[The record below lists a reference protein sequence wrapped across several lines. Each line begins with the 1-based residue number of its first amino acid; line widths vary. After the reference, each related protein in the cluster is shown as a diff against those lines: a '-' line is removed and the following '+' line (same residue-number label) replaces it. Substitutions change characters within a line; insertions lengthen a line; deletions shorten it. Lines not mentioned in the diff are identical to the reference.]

1 MKRLL
6 SFVLIAAFLFTPA
19 ANAAPKKISVKAMQ
33 LVTTVGTPDEVSG
46 VVASGKSLIVYG
58 SKAAKAY
65 ARAVDTTGKELWNIS
80 LDQSLASIA
89 TAAVVDSAGDIWI
102 AGATPLALGLTPP
115 SPAATPEATPV
126 NPDNA
131 SALPTTTVGNLQAVT
146 LWKVTAAGVLAATT
160 TLPTSSVVFPT
171 AISVDRNGAS
181 IVGIIGT
188 EKGSAGF
195 FVNSDKAGV
204 FGKLLQ
210 IGSMTTTADAVVRHT
225 DGTFTVAGSS
235 SETLAG
241 KKVAGI
247 TDGVLIKISKAQ
259 KITSVVRSSAAKGKR
274 IWNSATST
282 LLLGGEVVA
291 GGKTETAITKFS
303 SSFAPTWTYR
313 FASTGPAI
321 TVGSTYAVF
330 ISTGA
335 TPQLNWNP
343 RVATPLLLT
352 FNAKGAVVAADSG
365 PVGQRELLGAV
376 LSKELGLLVVTSSA
390 DTVSI
395 FTLIPR

>member
-1 MKRLL
+1 
-6 SFVLIAAFLFTPA
+6 
-19 ANAAPKKISVKAMQ
+19 MQ

-46 VVASGKSLIVYG
+46 VVVSGKSLIVYG
-58 SKAAKAY
+58 SKASKAY
-65 ARAVDTTGKELWNIS
+65 ARAVDTTGKELWNLS
-80 LDQSLASIA
+80 LDQSPASIA
-89 TAAVVDSAGDIWI
+89 TAAAVDSAGDIWI

-115 SPAATPEATPV
+115 SPAATPV

-131 SALPTTTVGNLQAVT
+131 AATPTTAVGNLQAVT
-146 LWKVTAAGVLAATT
+146 IWKLTAAGVLASTN

-171 AISVDRNGAS
+171 AISVYRNGVS

-195 FVNSDKAGV
+195 FVNSDKAAV
-204 FGKLLQ
+204 FSKLLQ
-210 IGSMTTTADAVVRHT
+210 IGSVSTTADAVVRHT
-225 DGTFTVAGSS
+225 DGSFTVAGSS

-241 KKVAGI
+241 KKVAGV
-247 TDGVLIKISKAQ
+247 TDGLLIKISKAL
-259 KITSVVRSSAAKGKR
+259 KITSVIRSSAVKGKR

-313 FASTGPAI
+313 FASTGPAV
-321 TVGSTYAVF
+321 TVGSTYAAF

-343 RVATPLLLT
+343 KVATPLLLT
-352 FNAKGAVVAADSG
+352 FDAKGAVTAADSG
-365 PVGQRELLGAV
+365 PIGQKEVLGAV

-390 DTVSI
+390 DVVSI

>member
-1 MKRLL
+1 VKRLL
-6 SFVLIAAFLFTPA
+6 SFVLIAGLLVAPA
-19 ANAAPKKISVKAMQ
+19 AHAAPKKIAVKPLQ
-33 LVTTVGTPDEVSG
+33 LMTTVGTPEEVSG

-65 ARAVDTTGKELWNIS
+65 ARAVDTTGKELWNLS

-89 TAAVVDSAGDIWI
+89 TAAVVDSVGDIWI
-102 AGATPLALGLTPP
+102 AGATPLALGLTSP
-115 SPAATPEATPV
+115 SPVATPI

-131 SALPTTTVGNLQAVT
+131 AAVPTTNIGNLQAVT
-146 LWKVTAAGVLAATT
+146 LWRVTAVGVLSGTN

-195 FVNSDKAGV
+195 IVNTDKAGL

-210 IGSMTTTADAVVRHT
+210 IGLASTTADAVVRHT
-225 DGTFTVAGSS
+225 DGSFTLAGSS

-241 KKVAGI
+241 KKVAGV
-247 TDGVLIKISKAQ
+247 TDGVLIKISKAL
-259 KITSVVRSSAAKGKR
+259 KITSVVRSSAVKGKR

-291 GGKTETAITKFS
+291 GGKAETAITKFTT
-303 SSFAPTWTYR
+303 SFAPTWTYR
-313 FASTGPAI
+313 FASTGPAV
-321 TVGSTYAVF
+321 TVGSTYAAF
-330 ISTGA
+330 ISTGP

-343 RVATPLLLT
+343 KVATPLLLT
-352 FNAKGAVVAADSG
+352 FNAKGTVVAADSG
-365 PVGQRELLGAV
+365 PIGQKELLGAI
-376 LSKELGLLVVTSSA
+376 LSKELGLLVVTASA

-395 FTLIPR
+395 FTLITR

>member
-1 MKRLL
+1 VKRLL
-6 SFVLIAAFLFTPA
+6 SFVLIAGLLVAPA
-19 ANAAPKKISVKAMQ
+19 AHAAPKKIAVKPLQ
-33 LVTTVGTPDEVSG
+33 LMTTVGTPEEVSG

-65 ARAVDTTGKELWNIS
+65 ARAVDTTGKELWNLS

-89 TAAVVDSAGDIWI
+89 TAAVVDSVGDIWI
-102 AGATPLALGLTPP
+102 AGATPLALGLTSP
-115 SPAATPEATPV
+115 SPVATPI

-131 SALPTTTVGNLQAVT
+131 AAVPTTNIGNLQAVT
-146 LWKVTAAGVLAATT
+146 LWRVTAVGVLSGTN

-195 FVNSDKAGV
+195 IVNTDKAGL

-210 IGSMTTTADAVVRHT
+210 IGLASTTADAVVRHT
-225 DGTFTVAGSS
+225 DGSFTLAGSS

-241 KKVAGI
+241 KKVAGV
-247 TDGVLIKISKAQ
+247 TDGVLIKISKAL
-259 KITSVVRSSAAKGKR
+259 KITSVVRSSAVKGKR

-291 GGKTETAITKFS
+291 GGKAETAITKFTT
-303 SSFAPTWTYR
+303 SFAPTWTYR
-313 FASTGPAI
+313 FASTGPAV
-321 TVGSTYAVF
+321 TVGSTYAAF
-330 ISTGA
+330 ISTGP

-343 RVATPLLLT
+343 KVATPLLLT
-352 FNAKGAVVAADSG
+352 FNAKGTVVAADSG
-365 PVGQRELLGAV
+365 PIGQKELLGAI
-376 LSKELGLLVVTSSA
+376 LSKELGLLVVTASA

>member
-1 MKRLL
+1 VKRLL
-6 SFVLIAAFLFTPA
+6 SFVLIAGLLVAPA
-19 ANAAPKKISVKAMQ
+19 AHAAPKKIAVQPLQ
-33 LVTTVGTPDEVSG
+33 LLTTVGTPEEVSG

-65 ARAVDTTGKELWNIS
+65 ARAVDTTGKELWNLS

-89 TAAVVDSAGDIWI
+89 TAAVVDSVGDIWI

-115 SPAATPEATPV
+115 SPAATPI

-131 SALPTTTVGNLQAVT
+131 AAVPTTNVGNLQAVT
-146 LWKVTAAGVLAATT
+146 LWRVTAAGVLAGTN

-171 AISVDRNGAS
+171 ALSVDRNGAS

-210 IGSMTTTADAVVRHT
+210 IGSVTTTADAVVRHT
-225 DGTFTVAGSS
+225 DGSFTVVGSS

-376 LSKELGLLVVTSSA
+376 LSKELGLLVVTASA

-395 FTLIPR
+395 FTLITR

>member
-6 SFVLIAAFLFTPA
+6 SLVLIAAFLFTPA
-19 ANAAPKKISVKAMQ
+19 VNAAPKKISVKPMQ
-33 LVTTVGTPDEVSG
+33 FVTTVGTPDEVSG
-46 VVASGKSLIVYG
+46 VVVSGKSLIVYG
-58 SKAAKAY
+58 SKASKAY
-65 ARAVDTTGKELWNIS
+65 ARAVDTTGKELWNLS
-80 LDQSLASIA
+80 LDQSSASIA
-89 TAAVVDSAGDIWI
+89 TAAAVDSAGDIWI

-115 SPAATPEATPV
+115 SPAATPV

-131 SALPTTTVGNLQAVT
+131 AATPTTAVGNLQAVT
-146 LWKVTAAGVLAATT
+146 IWKLTAAGVLASTNT
-160 TLPTSSVVFPT
+160 FPTSSVVFPT
-171 AISVDRNGAS
+171 AISVDRNGVS

-210 IGSMTTTADAVVRHT
+210 IGSVSTTTDAVVRHT
-225 DGTFTVAGSS
+225 DGSFTVVGSS

-241 KKVAGI
+241 KKVAGV
-247 TDGVLIKISKAQ
+247 TDGVLIKISKAL
-259 KITSVVRSSAAKGKR
+259 KITSVIRSSAVKGKR

-291 GGKTETAITKFS
+291 AGKTETAITKFS
-303 SSFAPTWTYR
+303 SSFTPTWTYR
-313 FASTGPAI
+313 FASTGPAV
-321 TVGSTYAVF
+321 TVGSTYAAF

-343 RVATPLLLT
+343 KVATPLLLT
-352 FNAKGAVVAADSG
+352 FDAKGAITAADSG
-365 PVGQRELLGAV
+365 PIGQKEVLGAV